1 MADTD
6 FPPAIESPLVVVS
19 NRGPVTFERS
29 ATGGFQAERGAGGL
43 VTTLSGVFYRDEAT
57 WVSAA
62 MSEADREVPRRL
74 ALDEATDLRLRFVSL
89 DPKVY
94 DGYYNGISNGIL
106 WFTHHFLWDI
116 ARTPVFDESTDD
128 AWRSYEEANRAFA
141 DALDGFPHDAVFL
154 IQDYQLALVPMY
166 LREHRPDARIIH
178 FSHTPFAGQTYLR
191 LLPIGMR
198 ESLLRGMAAADV
210 IGFQSRTWAENF
222 LLSARGLAGAKPDL
236 RRSRLTI
243 DGRTSLVR
251 TFPVSVGAEGLRAI
265 AATPQVQ
272 TIRDEITAS
281 LGDQRLLLR
290 VDRLEP
296 SKNILRG
303 YLAYELFLR
312 RNPGWRG
319 RVRFLSLLTPSREEL
334 TAYREYGDACLAEAH
349 RINTELGHD
358 GWAPI
363 VVRLQHDMDYAVAA
377 YSLYDA
383 LLVNPVYD
391 GMNLVAM
398 EGPVVN
404 RRGGVLVLSRNAG
417 AYGRLGRHAVPVN
430 PFDVRET
437 ADAIQTALEM
447 HEDDR
452 LRRARGLSRTVLA
465 HTPAHW
471 LAQQL
476 EMLDRAVRLR
486 TEDVED

>member
-1 MADTD
+1 MADTV

-29 ATGGFQAERGAGGL
+29 GTGGFQVERGAGGL

-74 ALDEATDLRLRFVSL
+74 ALDDATDLRLRFVSL
-89 DPKVY
+89 DPKIF

-128 AWRSYEEANRAFA
+128 AWRAYEEANRAFA
-141 DALDGFPHDAVFL
+141 DTLDGFPEDAVFL
-154 IQDYQLALVPMY
+154 IQDYHLSLVPMF
-166 LREHRPDARIIH
+166 LREHRPDARIVH

-198 ESLLRGMAAADV
+198 ETLLRGMAAADV
-210 IGFQSRTWAENF
+210 VGFQSRTWAENF
-222 LLSARGLAGAKPDL
+222 LLSARSLPGAKADL

-243 DGRTSLVR
+243 DGRTALVR
-251 TFPVSVGAEGLRAI
+251 TFPVSIGAEGLRSMASSPEV
-265 AATPQVQ
+265 A
-272 TIRDEITAS
+272 TIRDEISGS
-281 LGDQRLLLR
+281 LGDQKLLLR

-296 SKNILRG
+296 TKNILRG

-349 RINTELGHD
+349 RINTELGHG

-377 YSLYDA
+377 YGLYDA

-398 EGPVVN
+398 EGPTVN
-404 RRGGVLVLSRNAG
+404 RRGGALVLSRNAG
-417 AYGRLGRHAVPVN
+417 AYGRLGRHALAVN

-437 ADAIQTALEM
+437 ADAIQSALEM
-447 HEDDR
+447 DEDDR

-465 HTPAHW
+465 NTPATW
-471 LAQQL
+471 LAHQL

-486 TEDVED
+486 TADD

>member
-1 MADTD
+1 M
-6 FPPAIESPLVVVS
+6 VVS

-29 ATGGFQAERGAGGL
+29 DTGGFRAERGAGGL

-89 DPKVY
+89 DPKIY

-106 WFTHHFLWDI
+106 WFTHHYLWDI
-116 ARTPVFDESTDD
+116 ARTPVFDETTDD
-128 AWRSYEEANRAFA
+128 AWHSYEEANRAFA
-141 DALDGFPHDAVFL
+141 DALDGFPQDAVFL

-178 FSHTPFAGQTYLR
+178 FSHTPFAGHTYLR

-198 ESLLRGMAAADV
+198 EALLRGMAAADV

-222 LLSARGLAGAKPDL
+222 LLSTRGLSGSKADL
-236 RRSRLTI
+236 RRSRLTL
-243 DGRTSLVR
+243 DGTTSLVR
-251 TFPVSVGAEGLRAI
+251 TFPVSVGVEGLRAM
-265 AATPQVQ
+265 AATPQVAA
-272 TIRDEITAS
+272 IRDEITSS

-363 VVRLQHDMDYAVAA
+363 VVRLQHDMEYAVAA
-377 YSLYDA
+377 YGMYDA
-383 LLVNPVYD
+383 LVVNPVYD

-417 AYGRLGRHAVPVN
+417 AYGRLGRHVLPVN

-437 ADAIQTALEM
+437 ADAIQAALEM
-447 HEDDR
+447 DEGDR
-452 LRRARGLSRTVLA
+452 MRRARGLSRTVLA
-465 HTPAHW
+465 HTPATW

-486 TEDVED
+486 THEIED

>member
-1 MADTD
+1 MADT
-6 FPPAIESPLVVVS
+6 FLPPAIESPLVVVS

-29 ATGGFQAERGAGGL
+29 ETGGFRAERGAGGL
-43 VTTLSGVFYRDEAT
+43 VTTLSGVFYRDAAT

-62 MSEADREVPRRL
+62 MSEADREVPRRQ
-74 ALDEATDLRLRFVSL
+74 ALDEATDLHLRFVPL

-128 AWRSYEEANRAFA
+128 AWRAYEEANRAFA
-141 DALDGFPHDAVFL
+141 DALDGFPEDAVFL

-166 LREHRPDARIIH
+166 LREHRPNARIIH

-198 ESLLRGMAAADV
+198 EALLRGMAGADV
-210 IGFQSRTWAENF
+210 VGFQSRTWAENF
-222 LLSARGLAGAKPDL
+222 LLSSRSLEGTKADL
-236 RRSRLTI
+236 RRSRLTT

-251 TFPVSVGAEGLRAI
+251 TFPVSVGAEGLRSI
-265 AATPQVQ
+265 AASPEVKTL
-272 TIRDEITAS
+272 REEIASS

-334 TAYREYGDACLAEAH
+334 AAYREYGDACLAEAH

-377 YSLYDA
+377 YGLYDA

-398 EGPVVN
+398 EGPIVN
-404 RRGGVLVLSRNAG
+404 RHGGVLVLSRNAG
-417 AYGRLGRHAVPVN
+417 AYGRLGRQAIPLN

-437 ADAIQTALEM
+437 ADAIQIALEM
-447 HEDDR
+447 DEDER
-452 LRRARGLSRTVLA
+452 QRRARGLSRTVLA
-465 HTPAHW
+465 HTPATW

-486 TEDVED
+486 GSDDD

>member
-1 MADTD
+1 MADTV

-29 ATGGFQAERGAGGL
+29 GTGGFQVERGAGGL

-74 ALDEATDLRLRFVSL
+74 ALDDATDLRLRFVSL
-89 DPKVY
+89 DPKIF

-116 ARTPVFDESTDD
+116 ARTPIFDESTDD
-128 AWRSYEEANRAFA
+128 AWRAYEEANRAFA
-141 DALDGFPHDAVFL
+141 DALDGSPEDAVFL
-154 IQDYQLALVPMY
+154 IQDYHLSLVPMF
-166 LREHRPDARIIH
+166 LREHRPNARIVH

-198 ESLLRGMAAADV
+198 ETLLRGMAAADV
-210 IGFQSRTWAENF
+210 VGFQSRTWAENF
-222 LLSARGLAGAKPDL
+222 LLSARSLPGAKADL

-243 DGRTSLVR
+243 DGRTALVR
-251 TFPVSVGAEGLRAI
+251 TFPVSIGAEGLRSI
-265 AATPQVQ
+265 ASSPEVA
-272 TIRDEITAS
+272 TIREEISGS
-281 LGDQRLLLR
+281 LGDQKLLLR

-296 SKNILRG
+296 TKNILRG

-349 RINTELGHD
+349 RINTELGHG

-377 YSLYDA
+377 YGLYDA

-398 EGPVVN
+398 EGPTVN

-417 AYGRLGRHAVPVN
+417 AYGRLGRHALAVN

-437 ADAIQTALEM
+437 ADAIQSALEM
-447 HEDDR
+447 NEDDR

-465 HTPAHW
+465 NTPATW
-471 LAQQL
+471 LAHQL

-486 TEDVED
+486 TAAD